1 MMKIAAAT
9 RPMSRSSGV
18 RPVGGRGGPRRPFGC
33 FRGTRWPSTVSAVSG
48 SSKKSKSMSRSRSL
62 IGLGPR
68 LATLPCASADIGRER
83 GVRGASAERSAVA
96 TVARPGAIAA
106 GELVLARSPPSR
118 PLGSGG
124 SGSVWLARDE
134 RTGLEVALKIVPR
147 EGKAGS
153 RAEREAS
160 AAARLRHERCLRA
173 YSLQRDE
180 RHVYI
185 AYEYV
190 PGETM
195 RDAMRGGRLNDAA
208 ALEAAAQV
216 LDGLAH
222 AHSSG
227 IVHRD
232 VKPSKVLLAAGP
244 QLSVRLL
251 DFGLAQIE
259 AEETLTAVGDVP
271 GTLTY
276 ISPERLAGDQ
286 AGPAADIWAIG
297 VMLWEALAGYHPF
310 WTASLLETAKRI
322 QEGAPSLRDARP
334 DLPAPVLAAVEAALA
349 LDPAARPTATR
360 LASVLRKDHN
370 PRRVPKQRRA
380 AAPPPHRASNT
391 VLLSPARL
399 AS

>member
-1 MMKIAAAT
+1 MMKIAKAT

-18 RPVGGRGGPRRPFGC
+18 SPVGGRGGPRRPFGL
-33 FRGTRWPSTVSAVSG
+33 RGTRWASTVSAVSG

-62 IGLGPR
+62 IGPGPR
-68 LATLPCASADIGRER
+68 WATLPCGSEGIGRER
-83 GVRGASAERSAVA
+83 GVRGGAAERSEVP
-96 TVARPGAIAA
+96 TVARPGPIAA
-106 GELVLARSPPSR
+106 GELVLDRFRPIR

-216 LDGLAH
+216 LDALAH
-222 AHSSG
+222 AHASG

-232 VKPSKVLLAAGP
+232 VKPSNVLLAAGP
-244 QLSVRLL
+244 ELSVRLL

-259 AEETLTAVGDVP
+259 TEQTLTAVGDVP
-271 GTLTY
+271 GTLAY
-276 ISPERLAGDQ
+276 ISPERLPGERG
-286 AGPAADIWAIG
+286 GPAGGSWAGG

-334 DLPAPVLAAVEAALA
+334 DLPEPVLAAVAAARLLAAVAARLA
-349 LDPAARPTATR
+349 LDRAPRPTATR
-360 LASVLRKDHN
+360 LATVLRK
-370 PRRVPKQRRA
+370 A
-380 AAPPPHRASNT
+380 HRASREPKRRVT
-391 VLLSPARL
+391 VKRP
-399 AS
+399 